1 MATLELFRGVGATG
15 VPSFGR
21 TGSAPGGATGF
32 PAPAT
37 ATGASATGASATGFA
52 VGHTAYPIAAA
63 ASSTTAAPTP
73 IHTRFR
79 GGTSGVGPVRFVRLV
94 ALSAS
99 VSRSRSELPLSV
111 PASPTTT
118 FCSPSSD
125 SHGASAAITAAGV
138 WYRSSGFFASIFATT
153 CASSGGN
160 VRSCAARSGAGFI
173 WCWASFCDVVPRNG
187 GCPVTSAK
195 NVAPRL

>member
-1 MATLELFRGVGATG
+1 MTTLGLFRGVGGAG

-32 PAPAT
+32 PATAT
-37 ATGASATGASATGFA
+37 ATSAAGFA
-52 VGHTAYPIAAA
+52 AGHTAYPIAAA

-79 GGTSGVGPVRFVRLV
+79 GGSSGVGSVRFVRLV

-138 WYRSSGFFASIFATT
+138 W
-153 CASSGGN
+153 
-160 VRSCAARSGAGFI
+160 
-173 WCWASFCDVVPRNG
+173 
-187 GCPVTSAK
+187 
-195 NVAPRL
+195 